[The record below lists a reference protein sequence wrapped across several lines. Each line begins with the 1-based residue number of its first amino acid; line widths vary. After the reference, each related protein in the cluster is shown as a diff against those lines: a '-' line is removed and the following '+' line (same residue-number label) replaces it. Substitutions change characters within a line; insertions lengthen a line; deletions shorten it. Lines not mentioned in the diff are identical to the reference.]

1 MESIKKPY
9 KPKPDKVQKLEKVYK
24 EIKASKP
31 VKSFL
36 FAKAVVLMVLLSSCS
51 AQWHLKQACKKDST
65 ICQPKIFVLD
75 TIVYTDS
82 VEIYEEF
89 YTEVHDTI
97 IIDTGSIRVEIYRDH
112 DVIRTYIKQRPD
124 TLRITKTISVP
135 QVIIKDKDWNPW
147 VILIALISILL
158 WLIKKF

>member
-36 FAKAVVLMVLLSSCS
+36 FGKALVLMVLLSSCS

-65 ICQPKIFVLD
+65 ICQPKIFIID

-82 VEIYEEF
+82 VEIFQTFE
-89 YTEVHDTI
+89 TEVHDTM
-97 IIDTGSIRVEIYRDH
+97 IIDTGSVRVEIYRGH
-112 DVIRTYIKQRPD
+112 DIIRTYIKQRPD
-124 TLRITKTISVP
+124 TVKITKTISVP
-135 QVIIKDKDWNPW
+135 QVIMKEKDWNPW

>member
-9 KPKPDKVQKLEKVYK
+9 KPKPDKVEKLEKVYK

-51 AQWHLKQACKKDST
+51 AQWHLKQACKKDGA
-65 ICQPKIFVLD
+65 ICKPQVIKLD
-75 TIVYTDS
+75 TIIYTDS
-82 VEIYEEF
+82 VEIYETFE
-89 YTEVHDTI
+89 TEVHDTI
-97 IIDTGSIRVEIYRDH
+97 IIDTGSVRVEIYRDH
-112 DVIRTYIKQRPD
+112 DIIRTYIKQRPD
-124 TLRITKTISVP
+124 TIKITKTVNVP
-135 QVIIKDKDWNPW
+135 QVIMKENDWNPW

>member
-36 FAKAVVLMVLLSSCS
+36 FGKALVLMVLLSSCS

-65 ICQPKIFVLD
+65 ICQPKIFIID

-82 VEIYEEF
+82 VEIYKTF
-89 YTEVHDTI
+89 YTEVHDTM
-97 IIDTGSIRVEIYRDH
+97 IIDTGSVRVDIYRDH
-112 DVIRTYIKQRPD
+112 DIIRTYIKQRPD
-124 TLRITKTISVP
+124 TVKITKTISVP
-135 QVIIKDKDWNPW
+135 QVVMKEKDWNPW

>member
-1 MESIKKPY
+1 
-9 KPKPDKVQKLEKVYK
+9 VYK

-51 AQWHLKQACKKDST
+51 AQWHLKQACKKDEA
-65 ICQPKIFVLD
+65 ICKPQVIKLD
-75 TIVYTDS
+75 TIIYTDS
-82 VEIYEEF
+82 VEIYETFE
-89 YTEVHDTI
+89 TEVHDTI
-97 IIDTGSIRVEIYRDH
+97 IIDTGSVRVEIYRDH

-124 TLRITKTISVP
+124 TIKITKTVNVP
-135 QVIIKDKDWNPW
+135 QVIMQENYWNPW
-147 VILIALISILL
+147 VILIALIISLISILFLKL

>member
-9 KPKPDKVQKLEKVYK
+9 KPKPDKVEKLEKVYK

-82 VEIYEEF
+82 IEIYEEF

-97 IIDTGSIRVEIYRDH
+97 IIDTGSVRVEIYRDH
-112 DVIRTYIKQRPD
+112 DIIRTYIKQRPD

-135 QVIIKDKDWNPW
+135 QVIMKEKDWNPW

>member
-1 MESIKKPY
+1 
-9 KPKPDKVQKLEKVYK
+9 
-24 EIKASKP
+24 

-51 AQWHLKQACKKDST
+51 AQWHLKQACKKDGA

-75 TIVYTDS
+75 TIIYTDS

-112 DVIRTYIKQRPD
+112 DIIRTYIKQRPD
-124 TLRITKTISVP
+124 TIKITKTVSVP
-135 QVIIKDKDWNPW
+135 QVIMKENYWNPW

>member
-1 MESIKKPY
+1 
-9 KPKPDKVQKLEKVYK
+9 VYK

-51 AQWHLKQACKKDST
+51 AQWHLKQACKKDGT
-65 ICQPKIFVLD
+65 ICKPQVVKLD
-75 TIVYTDS
+75 TIIYTDS
-82 VEIYEEF
+82 VEIYETFE
-89 YTEVHDTI
+89 TQVHDTI
-97 IIDTGSIRVEIYRDH
+97 IIDTGSVRVEIYRDH

-124 TLRITKTISVP
+124 TIKITKTVNVP
-135 QVIIKDKDWNPW
+135 QVIMQENYWNPW
-147 VILIALISILL
+147 VILIALIISLISILFLKL

>member
-36 FAKAVVLMVLLSSCS
+36 FGKALVLMVLLSSCS
-51 AQWHLKQACKKDST
+51 AQWHLKEACKKDST
-65 ICQPKIFVLD
+65 ICQPKIFIID

-82 VEIYEEF
+82 IEIYETFE
-89 YTEVHDTI
+89 TEIHDTI
-97 IIDTGSIRVEIYRDH
+97 VIDKGSVRVEIIRDH
-112 DVIRTYIKQRPD
+112 DIIRTYIKQRPD
-124 TLRITKTISVP
+124 TVKITKTISVP
-135 QVIIKDKDWNPW
+135 QVIMKENDWNPW

-158 WLIKKF
+158 RLIKKF

>member
-9 KPKPDKVQKLEKVYK
+9 KPKPDKVEKLEKVYK

-112 DVIRTYIKQRPD
+112 DIIRTYIKQRPD

-135 QVIIKDKDWNPW
+135 QVIMKEKDWNPW

>member
-36 FAKAVVLMVLLSSCS
+36 FGKALVLMVLLSSCS

-65 ICQPKIFVLD
+65 ICQPKIFIID

-82 VEIYEEF
+82 VEIFQTFE
-89 YTEVHDTI
+89 TEVHDTM
-97 IIDTGSIRVEIYRDH
+97 IIDTGSVRVEIYRDH
-112 DVIRTYIKQRPD
+112 DIIRTYIKQRPD
-124 TLRITKTISVP
+124 TVKITKTISVP
-135 QVIIKDKDWNPW
+135 QVIMKENDWNPW